1 MSTKTQE
8 TIQRTLF
15 EGAVNEQTQQ
25 TYYNHPPR
33 TLYERFVEAH
43 YYFNKEY
50 VRHKDD
56 IIRKANEEYV
66 NEYLQKQKEDKL
78 KIKNT
83 AHCSLKP
90 GFSISAALHIQM
102 NLLSK
107 RLKSHPLLNSALNH
121 PPRLLLVLLAYYLSH
136 LHQI

>member
-1 MSTKTQE
+1 MSTQTQE

-25 TYYNHPPR
+25 TYYNHPSR
-33 TLYERFVEAH
+33 TLYERSVEAY

-56 IIRKANEEYV
+56 ITRKATEEYV

-78 KIKNT
+78 KFRNM
-83 AHCSLKP
+83 AHCSLKS
-90 GFSISAALHIQM
+90 GFSISTALHIQM
-102 NLLSK
+102 NLLNK
-107 RLKSHPLLNSALNH
+107 RLKNHPLLNSALNH
-121 PPRLLLVLLAYYLSH
+121 PPRLLLVPLAYYLSH
-136 LHQI
+136 LDQI